1 MRRKTVGG
9 SALESLI
16 AEFRNNSLGD
26 DLRKLKEAHKE
37 IIEDLKTAFFQ
48 KKPKKRG
55 ISKEKAKNSQNPKRP
70 GLERRETLNG

>member
-1 MRRKTVGG
+1 MGG
-9 SALESLI
+9 SALEGLI

-55 ISKEKAKNSQNPKRP
+55 ISKEKGKNPQNQKKA
-70 GLERRETLNG
+70 GIERRETLNG